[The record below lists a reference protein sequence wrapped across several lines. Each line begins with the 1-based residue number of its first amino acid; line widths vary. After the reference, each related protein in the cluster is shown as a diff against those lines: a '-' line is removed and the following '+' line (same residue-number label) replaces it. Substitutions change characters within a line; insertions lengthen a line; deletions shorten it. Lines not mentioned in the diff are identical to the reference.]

1 MMSRLAVLLL
11 LLVSCFA
18 QASAPSVLQR
28 PVSLD
33 TGQGVLQGS
42 LLLPR
47 SQTPPPVV
55 LIIAG
60 SGPTD
65 RDGNN
70 PAVGRIDILK
80 RLALQL
86 AAQGIASVRYDKR
99 GVAASLAAT
108 PDERDLSVERYVAD
122 AVAWSRQIKAD
133 PRFGP
138 LVLLGHSE
146 GALIASLA
154 AGPAGAD
161 AVIALAGSGRPVDQV
176 LHEQLAEQLSTD
188 QLKRAQPALDQLK
201 AGHQV
206 GQLPAVLKDILRP
219 SVQPYLISLFRQ
231 DPAAAFGKLTIPA
244 LIIQGRNDIQVSPT
258 DAAALKAA
266 KPDAQLALINGMNH
280 MLRISPADP
289 GQQRNAYTNP
299 QLPLASELGE
309 RIVAFVH
316 QLTPG

>member
-231 DPAAAFGKLTIPA
+231 DPAAAFGKLTILA